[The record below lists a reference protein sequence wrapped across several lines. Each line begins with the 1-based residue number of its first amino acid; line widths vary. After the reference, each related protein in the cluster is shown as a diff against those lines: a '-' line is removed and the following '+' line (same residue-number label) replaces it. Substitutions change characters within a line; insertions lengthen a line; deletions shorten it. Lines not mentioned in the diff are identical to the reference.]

1 MTFSLLVRATTT
13 VTLAALVSVSAP
25 NTQVAAQGDANTL
38 VPPNAYK
45 DLKWRSVG
53 ATRGGRVTAYSGV
66 RQQPHTFYFGGVG
79 GGVWKTDDAGISW
92 RPMSDGQIATGSIG
106 SIDVAPSNPNH
117 VWVGTGSAAIR
128 SNVIIGRGVYKSTDA
143 GNTWELMGLKDS
155 GQIGGIKIHPYN
167 TNTVWLAAL
176 GSPFGPNDERGI
188 FKTTDGGKT
197 WKKTLFVNNETGG
210 RDIEVDPEN
219 PDILYAAMYRG
230 FRKGWDIIS
239 GGPASE
245 GGIYK
250 STDGGETWKKIS
262 AGLPGKL
269 IGKIDIDI
277 ARSNPKVLYAMVEA
291 PGPEGGLFRSN
302 DAGES
307 WTLVTNNQ
315 RLRAR
320 PFYFHYVTVNPKNE
334 NEVWVNE
341 LGLHKS
347 TDGGKT
353 WTDGRHAARRQP
365 RHVVQPRQSEHHP
378 AGQRRRRQRQPERRQ
393 QLVVDSQPAD
403 RRVLHGGRRRA
414 VSVSPLHAAAGQQHA
429 DHPEHSAGVVGLRTS
444 RAGMAASLRMRDR
457 PDLAEEERP
466 RGVGRVQRR
475 SRALQHG
482 HRAGKTLLGV
492 SAESLRPRPR

>member
-1 MTFSLLVRATTT
+1 MSSPPAPHRACI
-13 VTLAALVSVSAP
+13 
-25 NTQVAAQGDANTL
+25 AQGDANQL

-79 GGVWKTDDAGISW
+79 GGVWKTDDAGITW
-92 RPMSDGQIATGSIG
+92 VPISDGQITSTGSIG

-143 GNTWELMGLKDS
+143 GTKWEFMGLKDS
-155 GQIGGIKIHPYN
+155 GQIGGIKVHPFN

-210 RDIEVDPEN
+210 RDIEVDWEN

-262 AGLPGKL
+262 AGLPAKL

-277 ARSNPKVLYAMVEA
+277 ARSNPQ
-291 PGPEGGLFRSN
+291 GRSTRWSKRP
-302 DAGES
+302 ATKAAS
-307 WTLVTNNQ
+307 T
-315 RLRAR
+315 AR
-320 PFYFHYVTVNPKNE
+320 TTPANRGRSSTAASACARGPFYFHYVNVNPKNE

-341 LGLHKS
+341 LGLQKS

-353 WTDGRHAARRQP
+353 FTSVETPHGDNHGMWFNPDNPNIILQVNDGGAN
-365 RHVVQPRQSEHHP
+365 VSL
-378 AGQRRRRQRQPERRQ
+378 ERRQ
-393 QLVVDSQPAD
+393 ELVVDPQPAD
-403 RRVLHGGRRRA
+403 RRVLHGRGRRA

-429 DHPEHSAGVVGLRTS
+429 DHSEHAAGVVGLRAS
-444 RAGMAASLRMRDR
+444 RAGVAAGVGLRDR
-457 PDLAEEERP
+457 TDLAEEERQG
-466 RGVGRVQRR
+466 RVGRVQ
-475 SRALQHG
+475 G
-482 HRAGKTLLGV
+482 
-492 SAESLRPRPR
+492 

>member
-1 MTFSLLVRATTT
+1 MTYSNFVRAAS
-13 VTLAALVSVSAP
+13 VLAWLPSVFHGSVP
-25 NTQVAAQGDANTL
+25 HVASPRRATRTSWCQL
-38 VPPNAYK
+38 NAYK

-79 GGVWKTDDAGISW
+79 GGVWKTDDAGITW
-92 RPMSDGQIATGSIG
+92 VPVSDGQITSTGSIG

-143 GNTWELMGLKDS
+143 GTKWEFMGLKDS
-155 GQIGGIKIHPYN
+155 GQIGGIKVHPFN

-210 RDIEVDPEN
+210 RDIEVDWEN

-277 ARSNPKVLYAMVEA
+277 ARSNPKSA
-291 PGPEGGLFRSN
+291 
-302 DAGES
+302 
-307 WTLVTNNQ
+307 
-315 RLRAR
+315 LR
-320 PFYFHYVTVNPKNE
+320 
-334 NEVWVNE
+334 
-341 LGLHKS
+341 
-347 TDGGKT
+347 
-353 WTDGRHAARRQP
+353 DGR
-365 RHVVQPRQSEHHP
+365 S
-378 AGQRRRRQRQPERRQ
+378 AGQRRRAVPLERRRRIVDARQRTTSACAR
-393 QLVVDSQPAD
+393 
-403 RRVLHGGRRRA
+403 GR
-414 VSVSPLHAAAGQQHA
+414 S
-429 DHPEHSAGVVGLRTS
+429 TS
-444 RAGMAASLRMRDR
+444 
-457 PDLAEEERP
+457 
-466 RGVGRVQRR
+466 
-475 SRALQHG
+475 
-482 HRAGKTLLGV
+482 TT
-492 SAESLRPRPR
+492 